1 MKRSRPWAFAE
12 TPFATSPTAGV
23 RRMTSRWLLAAA
35 LGLALLSGCASHRH
49 AVETQSLP
57 KREATLAELERMLA
71 ERSQVG
77 GYRALVTFE
86 VSRGGRAGSVKGTV
100 RFAPPR
106 TYEVRG
112 LDPLGRDVFAL
123 NAEGEH
129 ITLRRADGVPA
140 LNGSDAIDAELAP
153 WIGSLR
159 VADVL
164 RVVGAGQGPSVDP
177 LDLLAL
183 ERGEDYYTLY
193 VLVLD
198 DGRARLDRK
207 IRFERTRF
215 LAVSE
220 EWFDVN
226 GSPRLRVEFDRY
238 REVSGQW
245 RPFLVSATN
254 GAGTLKIDFHEV
266 AAEPS

>member
-1 MKRSRPWAFAE
+1 MSPPVVLSLSKDLRTVTERP
-12 TPFATSPTAGV
+12 
-23 RRMTSRWLLAAA
+23 TSRWLVVAMAFWVALA
-35 LGLALLSGCASHRH
+35 SGCASQRH
-49 AVETQSLP
+49 VVATESLP
-57 KREATLAELERMLA
+57 KRDATLAELERILA
-71 ERSQVG
+71 ERAPVG

-86 VSRGGRAGSVKGTV
+86 ASRGGRSGSVKGTV
-100 RFAPPR
+100 RFVPPH

-123 NAEGEH
+123 DAEGEH
-129 ITLRRADGVPA
+129 VTLRRANGA
-140 LNGSDAIDAELAP
+140 QSLNGAEAIDSELAP

-183 ERGEDYYTLY
+183 ERGDDYYTLY

-215 LAVSE
+215 LPVSE
-220 EWFDVN
+220 EWFDMN
-226 GSPRLRVEFDRY
+226 GSQRLRVDFDRY

-245 RPFLVSATN
+245 RPFRVTATS
-254 GAGTLKIDFHEV
+254 GAGALRIDYHEV